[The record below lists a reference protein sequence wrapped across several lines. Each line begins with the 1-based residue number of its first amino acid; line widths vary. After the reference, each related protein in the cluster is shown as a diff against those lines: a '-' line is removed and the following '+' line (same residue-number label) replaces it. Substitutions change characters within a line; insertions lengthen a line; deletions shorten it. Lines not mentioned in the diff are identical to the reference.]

1 MRYKTDKLKL
11 ELQEKMKTMVKERH
25 YKWQCCSEITEF

>member
-1 MRYKTDKLKL
+1 MRYKIDKLKV
-11 ELQEKMKTMVKERH
+11 ELLEKMKTMVIERQ

>member
-1 MRYKTDKLKL
+1 MRYRIDKVKL
-11 ELQEKMKTMVKERH
+11 ELLDKVKTMVKERQ

>member
-1 MRYKTDKLKL
+1 MRYKINKLKL
-11 ELQEKMKTMVKERH
+11 ELLEKMKTMVKERQ

>member
-1 MRYKTDKLKL
+1 MRYKIDKLKL
-11 ELQEKMKTMVKERH
+11 VLLDKMKIMGKERQ

>member
-1 MRYKTDKLKL
+1 MTYKIDKIKL
-11 ELQEKMKTMVKERH
+11 ELLEKMKTNVKERQ

>member
-1 MRYKTDKLKL
+1 MRYKKDKLKL
-11 ELQEKMKTMVKERH
+11 ELLEKKKIMVKERQ